1 MSAVNNRFRLH
12 SHRLVGL
19 EQVKDKFSYL
29 ELYATL
35 TTFKLM
41 QFCCRLKTGKILV
54 FILMRLLIRIAN
66 RKLVGGLSVS
76 CFY

>member
-1 MSAVNNRFRLH
+1 MSAVTMARCLR

-41 QFCCRLKTGKILV
+41 QLCCRLKTGKILEL
-54 FILMRLLIRIAN
+54 ILMRLLMRIAN
-66 RKLVGGLSVS
+66 
-76 CFY
+76 